1 MYRKGG
7 GVCVF
12 VCVWEDGGIEKVK
25 LGGEVGVYDGCVGM
39 GMCVV
44 WGELVCGVPGGT
56 SHV

>member
-7 GVCVF
+7 GGGVCVC
-12 VCVWEDGGIEKVK
+12 VCVCVCVGGGRRGVEKVK

-44 WGELVCGVPGGT
+44 WGN
-56 SHV
+56 